1 MSVNTYPLPIG
12 QTIGT
17 TYSQRLAGTGYGGNS
32 MDPFSAIIGGGAQ
45 LLGGIFSAR
54 SARKQNEAMIRQA
67 QKQMDFQ
74 ERMSSTAYQR
84 AAVDLEKAGLN
95 RVLALGRPA
104 SSPGGAMA
112 QQVNEGQQAINT
124 ALAVRRASAEIKN
137 INANTAK
144 TVAETANV
152 GLTGSQIF
160 QQTEKFR
167 QEYSNLQKTGEILGV
182 NKQIS
187 EALAKIRGSE
197 AVIIKSEADLWRTLQ
212 SVGSGEAG
220 MLAKLIGPNALT
232 LLKLAIHAM
241 KGR

>member
-1 MSVNTYPLPIG
+1 MSVKTNPLPIG

-17 TYSQRLAGTGYGGNS
+17 TYSQRLAGTGYGGTS
-32 MDPFSAIIGGGAQ
+32 MDPLSAIIGGGAS

-54 SARKQNEAMIRQA
+54 SARKQNQMLAAQA
-67 QKQMDFQ
+67 AKQMAFQ
-74 ERMSSTAYQR
+74 ERMSNTAYQR
-84 AAVDLEKAGLN
+84 AATDLEKAGLN
-95 RVLALGRPA
+95 RVLALGKPA

-124 ALAVRRASAEIKN
+124 ALSVRRASAEIKN

-160 QQTEKFR
+160 QQTEKFQ
-167 QEYSNLQKTGEILGV
+167 QEISNLKKTGELISV
-182 NKQIS
+182 NKDIAS
-187 EALAKIRGSE
+187 ALSRIRGSE
-197 AVIIKSEADLWRTLQ
+197 EIIIKSEADLWRTLQ
-212 SVGSGEAG
+212 SVGEGEAG
-220 MLAKLIGPNALT
+220 MLAKMIGPNALT

-241 KGR
+241 GK